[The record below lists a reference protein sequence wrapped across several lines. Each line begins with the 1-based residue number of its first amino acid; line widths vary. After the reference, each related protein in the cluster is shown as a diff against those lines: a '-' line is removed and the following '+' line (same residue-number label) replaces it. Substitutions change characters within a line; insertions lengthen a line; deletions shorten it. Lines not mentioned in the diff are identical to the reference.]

1 MTEKYSAA
9 IVIGNNGGIGSSV
22 FKQLKSSAQYDQVL
36 GFNRNSDLKVDITN
50 EQDLKNLRDQI
61 LKKNLSVKILF
72 NSVGFLHDNNYF
84 PEKKV
89 ENINIDY
96 MKKSFLI
103 NSIGAALLIKYIAP
117 VMPNNT
123 NSIFACL
130 SARVGS
136 ISDNYLGG
144 WYSYRASKA
153 ALNQLI
159 RTASIEYKRKKP
171 KLTFVSL
178 HPGTV
183 STNLSKPFI
192 GNKPT
197 LSSDSAAKNIID
209 VLTSVSPEESGLLID
224 YNKKIINF

>member
-1 MTEKYSAA
+1 MSYKNSTA
-9 IVIGNNGGIGSSV
+9 IVIGSNGGIGNSV
-22 FKQLKSSAQYDQVL
+22 YEQLKNSGQYDQVL
-36 GFNRNSDLKVDITN
+36 GFNRNSKLKVDITD
-50 EQDLKNLRDQI
+50 EQDLQKLRT
-61 LKKNLSVKILF
+61 KILNENLNVKVFF
-72 NSVGFLHDNNYF
+72 NAVGYLHDNDHF

-89 ENINIDY
+89 ENININY

-103 NSIGAALLIKYIAP
+103 NSIGSALLIKYIAP
-117 VMPNNT
+117 VMPNDT
-123 NSIFACL
+123 YSVFACL
-130 SARVGS
+130 SAKVGS
-136 ISDNYLGG
+136 ISDNHLGG

-159 RTASIEYKRKKP
+159 KTASIEYKRKKP

-192 GNKPT
+192 GNKKT

-209 VLTSVSPEESGLLID
+209 VLTSVSPDESGLLLD

>member
-9 IVIGNNGGIGSSV
+9 IVIGSNGGIGSSV
-22 FKQLKSSAQYDQVL
+22 FNELKRSNQYDQVL
-36 GFNRNSDLKVDITN
+36 GFHRNSKLKVDITN
-50 EQDLKNLRDQI
+50 EEDLKKLRDEI
-61 LKKNLSVKILF
+61 LKKNLNVKILF
-72 NSVGFLHDNNYF
+72 NAVGFLHDNNYF

-103 NSIGAALLIKYIAP
+103 NSIGSALLIKYIAP
-117 VMPNNT
+117 IMPD
-123 NSIFACL
+123 NSYSLFACL

-159 RTASIEYKRKKP
+159 KTASIEYKRKKP

-192 GNKPT
+192 GSKIT
-197 LSSDSAAKNIID
+197 LSSDNAAKNIID
-209 VLTSVSPEESGLLID
+209 VLTSVSTKESGLLID
-224 YNKKIINF
+224 YNKKIISF

>member
-9 IVIGNNGGIGSSV
+9 IVIGSNGGIGSSV
-22 FKQLKSSAQYDQVL
+22 FNELKSSNQYDQVL
-36 GFNRNSDLKVDITN
+36 GLHRNSKLKVDITN
-50 EQDLKNLRDQI
+50 EENLQKLRDQI
-61 LKKNLSVKILF
+61 LKKNLNVKILF
-72 NSVGFLHDNNYF
+72 NAVGFLHDKNYF

-103 NSIGAALLIKYIAP
+103 NSIGSALLIKYIAP
-117 VMPNNT
+117 VMPNNS

-159 RTASIEYKRKKP
+159 KTASIEYRRKKP

-192 GNKPT
+192 GNKTT

-209 VLTSVSPEESGLLID
+209 VLNSISPDESGLLID

>member
-1 MTEKYSAA
+1 MTEKNSTA
-9 IVIGNNGGIGSSV
+9 IVIGSNGGIGGSV
-22 FKQLKSSAQYDQVL
+22 FKRLKNIEQYDQVL
-36 GFNRNSDLKVDITN
+36 GFNRNSKLKVDITN
-50 EQDLKNLRDQI
+50 VQDLQNLRDQI

-72 NSVGFLHDNNYF
+72 NAVGFLHDNNYS

-103 NSIGAALLIKYIAP
+103 NSIGSALLIKYIAP
-117 VMPNNT
+117 IMPNNSY
-123 NSIFACL
+123 SIFACL

-159 RTASIEYKRKKP
+159 KTASIEYKRKKP

-192 GNKPT
+192 GNKNT
-197 LSSDSAAKNIID
+197 LSQDNAAKNIVD
-209 VLTSVSPEESGLLID
+209 VLTSVGPEESGLLID